1 MRVGYSQIIPYM
13 GIVYRD
19 NTFYY
24 FYQGKA
30 YELGQAVVMGM
41 QGILVC
47 WMRQSKH
54 LENFK
59 HKQVSENVKIKKNL
73 VNILTLMCK

>member
-1 MRVGYSQIIPYM
+1 MRKLHHIWAWCIVII
-13 GIVYRD
+13 R
-19 NTFYY
+19 FWL
-24 FYQGKA
+24 YQGKA

-59 HKQVSENVKIKKNL
+59 HKQVSENVKIKKNPCEYFN
-73 VNILTLMCK
+73 VNV

>member
-1 MRVGYSQIIPYM
+1 M
-13 GIVYRD
+13 GIVHHD
-19 NTFYY
+19 NNFYY
-24 FYQGKA
+24 LHQGKA

-59 HKQVSENVKIKKNL
+59 HKQVSKNIKFKKQTL
-73 VNILTLMCK
+73 VNIETLMCKY

>member
-1 MRVGYSQIIPYM
+1 MNT
-13 GIVYRD
+13 VYHD

-24 FYQGKA
+24 FSQGKT

>member
-1 MRVGYSQIIPYM
+1 M
-13 GIVYRD
+13 GIVYHD
-19 NTFYY
+19 NNFYY

-59 HKQVSENVKIKKNL
+59 HKQVSENIKIKKTL
-73 VNILTLMCK
+73 VNILTSMCK